1 MKPKTIM
8 LLAVAGVCGLV
19 SLLGFQ
25 AMQTGQKAPKV
36 EKARVLVVVDE
47 IGAGSALNQD
57 NVTFREIP
65 VSSLPKDPVLN
76 EAQYKDRSALIPMMA
91 GDIVRMSKLTEPG
104 VSGASSQIPKG
115 WRVTTISVN
124 DNHTNSGMLRPGDR
138 VDVLVTY
145 KTSAGRAT
153 STKTKTLLEYVEIFA
168 TDNQTASKADNETKK
183 VKNVSLLLT
192 PEQVNYVLLAA
203 SKGNLSLSWRHR
215 MDDEL
220 VQVGDIDDAL
230 RAALRVDNRKFADMA
245 LAEYLDRGAHF
256 RSCFDGGWRLFH
268 DFADGLIEGR
278 FVARFDK
285 PCQIAVSEQ
294 SGQLAVTVEKHD
306 RPRAAPRFGA
316 CHENS
321 TYRFVSPRNTAGL
334 QAAHMIFYTTEFQ
347 TQCAARVKLG
357 EVFGLKTLESTDD

>member
-230 RAALRVDNRKFADMA
+230 LEE
-245 LAEYLDRGAHF
+245 L
-256 RSCFDGGWRLFH
+256 
-268 DFADGLIEGR
+268 EG
-278 FVARFDK
+278 
-285 PCQIAVSEQ
+285 
-294 SGQLAVTVEKHD
+294 TVGIYED
-306 RPRAAPRFGA
+306 RPLYDHMSDEETLSHPTQNVAVEPAAPQT
-316 CHENS
+316 NS
-321 TYRFVSPRNTAGL
+321 PANFLSSVSQQPVAPPMAGTIDSQPLWTMHVYNGSAPEIQQFTIPVEATTELGMSPEQGSSFSAGL
-334 QAAHMIFYTTEFQ
+334 KA
-347 TQCAARVKLG
+347 L
-357 EVFGLKTLESTDD
+357 FGGPKASFPANN